1 MNQAQQRNSMDAG
14 TVIAAALI
22 VSAIGALFYNVLPLY
37 LGVAQD
43 YRGLDNKEIGFLSS
57 AFFLGYNIVTIS
69 AFFWIR
75 NVSWSLIVAIA
86 TPIAAVS
93 LYAGTLFPGYAS
105 LLIATVIAGG
115 AFAALYGLGTV
126 ILGDTSNPARW
137 YGVKI
142 AAEAFAGAILLLVL
156 PGTAIARWGFNGAV
170 FGMIVF
176 IIFLSPFLF
185 WIPKEG
191 SKSKGQD
198 GAVAISTMRSPQ
210 SVLIWGTLIATLV
223 FFSGA
228 SAMWA
233 FVERIGAQGGYD
245 PEVVGV
251 LLSVALVF
259 ALFGSILAA
268 TLGGR
273 FSNTKPYLVG
283 GIVFL
288 IALYALNQPDVFTQ
302 YSIGTCLLTFS
313 IGFMLPIA
321 VTEIAELD
329 TDGRYVVLSVPAIG
343 IGAMTG
349 PGIAGILSGSGN
361 YLPLLMFGAGTVLIS
376 MALLVFAGT
385 QARRSAN
392 AFANVEK

>member
-1 MNQAQQRNSMDAG
+1 MDAG

-22 VSAIGALFYNVLPLY
+22 VSAIGALFYNLLPLY

-43 YRGLDNKEIGFLSS
+43 YRGLDNKQIGFLSS

-75 NVSWSLIVAIA
+75 NISWSVVVATA

-93 LYAGTLFPGYAS
+93 LYAGTVFPGYTS
-105 LLIATVIAGG
+105 LLISTVIAGG
-115 AFAALYGLGTV
+115 AFAALYGLGTI

-156 PGTAIARWGFNGAV
+156 PGTAIARWGFDGVV
-170 FGMIVF
+170 FGMIIF
-176 IIFLSPFLF
+176 MIFLSPFLF

-191 SKSKGQD
+191 SKEHVDSASISSS
-198 GAVAISTMRSPQ
+198 GAPQ
-210 SVLIWGTLIATLV
+210 SLFIWGTLIATLV

-245 PEVVGV
+245 PELVGV
-251 LLSVALVF
+251 LLSVTLVF
-259 ALFGSILAA
+259 ALVGSILAA
-268 TLGGR
+268 ALGGR
-273 FSNTKPYLVG
+273 FGNIKPYAVG

-288 IALYALNQPDVFTQ
+288 VAIYALNQPDVFAQ
-302 YSIGTCLLTFS
+302 YSIGACLMTFS

-329 TDGRYVVLSVPAIG
+329 LDGRYVVLSVPAIG

-349 PGIAGILSGSGN
+349 PGIAGVLSQTGN
-361 YLPLLMFGAGTVLIS
+361 FLPLLIFGVGTVIIS
-376 MALLVFAGT
+376 TTLLAFAGT
-385 QARRSAN
+385 KARQGAN
-392 AFANVEK
+392 ASADVEKL

>member
-1 MNQAQQRNSMDAG
+1 MDAG

-22 VSAIGALFYNVLPLY
+22 ISAIGALFYNLLPLY
-37 LGVAQD
+37 LGAAQD
-43 YRGLDNKEIGFLSS
+43 YRGLDNREIGFLSS

-75 NVSWSLIVAIA
+75 SVSWSVVVATA
-86 TPIAAVS
+86 TPIAAIS
-93 LYAGTLFPGYAS
+93 LYAGTLFSGYHS
-105 LLIATVIAGG
+105 LLITTVVAGG
-115 AFAALYGLGTV
+115 AFAALYGLGTI

-156 PGTAIARWGFNGAV
+156 PGTAIARWGFDGAV
-170 FGMIVF
+170 FGMIIF
-176 IIFLSPFLF
+176 MIFLSPFLF

-191 SKSKGQD
+191 SKGQD
-198 GAVAISTMRSPQ
+198 DEATVSTMHGQQ
-210 SVLIWGTLIATLV
+210 SVFIWGTLIATLV

-233 FVERIGAQGGYD
+233 FVERIGAHGGYD

-251 LLSVALVF
+251 LLSVTLVF
-259 ALFGSILAA
+259 ALVGSILAA
-268 TLGGR
+268 ALGGR
-273 FSNTKPYLVG
+273 FGNIKPYTVG

-288 IALYALNQPDVFTQ
+288 VALYALNQPDVFTQ
-302 YSIGTCLLTFS
+302 YSIGACLLTFA

-329 TDGRYVVLSVPAIG
+329 LGGRYVVLSVPAIG

-349 PGIAGILSGSGN
+349 PGIAGVLSQSGN
-361 YLPLLMFGAGTVLIS
+361 FLPLLLFGAGTVIIS
-376 MALLVFAGT
+376 TTLLAIAGT
-385 QARRSAN
+385 KARQGAN
-392 AFANVEK
+392 ASAKVEKQ